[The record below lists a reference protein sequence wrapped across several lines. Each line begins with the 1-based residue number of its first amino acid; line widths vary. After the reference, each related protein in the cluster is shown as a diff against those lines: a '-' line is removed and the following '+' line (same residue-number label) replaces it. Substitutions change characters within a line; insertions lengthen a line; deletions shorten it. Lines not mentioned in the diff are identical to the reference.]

1 MPRFL
6 FWNYRYSESD
16 REELLARLVHH
27 EGIDVVILAESS
39 CDPKVLVDRLCSAG
53 RTYHPLPLPSP
64 YQRFQFFAGYT
75 DEVVR
80 DSRDHNRL
88 YLLDFQAPGHPNI
101 ILGAV
106 HLESGLHLERT
117 ERHSRSAQLA
127 RLVREMQID
136 RDHARTIIVG
146 DFNLN
151 PFDDG
156 MIFTE
161 GFGAMMTKSLVKK
174 SAITQ
179 GGRFKRFY
187 NPIWTRLGRET
198 DEGPPGTYYWD
209 NHRPTNIY
217 WNYLDQV
224 LVGHDLLD
232 HFPDSR
238 FRILTSIPGNDG
250 PRQLIRSTEQHWKVD
265 VSDHLPLI
273 FDVDLPAE

>member
-6 FWNYRYSESD
+6 FWNYPYCGSD

-27 EGIDVVILAESS
+27 EDIDVVILAESS
-39 CDPKVLVDRLCSAG
+39 CDPKLLVERLSSAG
-53 RTYHPLPLPSP
+53 RIYSSLPLPLPTE
-64 YQRFQFFAGYT
+64 RFQFFAGYT
-75 DEVVR
+75 GEVVR
-80 DSRDHNRL
+80 GFHDHNRL
-88 YLLDFQAPGHPNI
+88 YLVDFQAPGHPSI

-117 ERHSRSAQLA
+117 ERHSRCAPLA

-136 RDHARTIIVG
+136 QDHARTIVVG

-174 SAITQ
+174 SAMTR
-179 GGRFKRFY
+179 GGRFNRFY
-187 NPIWTRLGRET
+187 NPIWARLGRET
-198 DEGPPGTYYWD
+198 DEGPPGTYYW
-209 NHRPTNIY
+209 NQHRPSNIY

-232 HFPDSR
+232 YFPDSR
-238 FRILTSIPGNDG
+238 FRILTSIPGDDG
-250 PRQLIRSTEQHWKVD
+250 PRKLIRSTKEHWKVD

-273 FDVDLPAE
+273 FDVDLPVE